1 MSEND
6 DLTEELRTVK
16 SHLAMLRSRMEL
28 VRQQMQKRDG
38 LYQVLMQEKDKKR
51 KVELLD
57 NIQNSSVVTYRL
69 LTLEDDDF
77 S

>member
-1 MSEND
+1 
-6 DLTEELRTVK
+6 
-16 SHLAMLRSRMEL
+16 MLRSRMEL

-69 LTLEDDDF
+69 LTLEEDDF